1 MRLVALGGVV
11 ALGGGAASG
20 IAARVPAAATLV
32 RSVDTGT
39 VRDASDASTA
49 VATSVS
55 FTVDLH
61 AQIPPHHAV
70 HLVVRG
76 QMNFVHHTVTATVT
90 LPRATLPA
98 SASDAEALSQGN
110 SLTVQTEWVNQHAY
124 MSVPAAWAALAG
136 GARIL
141 SLPTSS
147 SLRRIVTT
155 MLTQS
160 AVALT
165 YAKLLLDEL
174 TEDHTAHRAVTRSI
188 GGVPATGTQVELT
201 LADLLKLVPELS
213 PTMTKDVARMA
224 DQTIPATV
232 WVDHQG
238 RLVEVDLADP
248 QGSPASVRGTV
259 RFSDYGAPAPA
270 AVPPATTVQPIP
282 PALLQLLGG
291 WYYF

>member
-1 MRLVALGGVV
+1 MKLVALGGVV

-20 IAARVPAAATLV
+20 IAAHVPAAATLV
-32 RSVDTGT
+32 RSVDTAN
-39 VRDASDASTA
+39 ASEGGASTA

-61 AQIPPHHAV
+61 AHIPPHDGV

-76 QMNFVHHTVTATVT
+76 QMNFVRHTLTATVT
-90 LPRATLPA
+90 LPLPTLPA
-98 SASDAEALSQGN
+98 SASEAGALPEAN
-110 SLTVQTEWVNQHAY
+110 SLTVQTEWVNRHAY
-124 MSVPAAWAALAG
+124 MSVPPAWAALAG

-147 SLRRIVTT
+147 SLRRIVATT
-155 MLTQS
+155 LTQS

-174 TEDHTAHRAVTRSI
+174 TDDHSAHRAGSRSI

-201 LADLLKLVPELS
+201 LANLLKLVPELS
-213 PTMTKDVARMA
+213 PSMTKDVARMA

-248 QGSPASVRGTV
+248 KGTPASVAGTV

-270 AVPPATTVQPIP
+270 ALPPATTVQPIP